1 MTEFAYRAARSDGGM
16 VEGTV
21 QAASREL
28 ALRQLRSQG
37 LTPVRID
44 AAAAGAAAPAR
55 RAPGKP
61 VPAAPRP
68 ASVPSVPLASARRTA
83 APPPGGNA
91 RERASPAARKRFSTV
106 RPPSQM
112 DVHHL
117 TGELAVML
125 RAGLPLDRALK
136 VMASMSQKPSV
147 VALLEDLLDAVKSGK
162 GFSQALQPHQALFG
176 EFYINMVRSG
186 EAGGQLGEVLARL
199 AEHLERT
206 RALRE
211 SVVSALIY
219 PAILVVVAAVSVFLM
234 LAFVVPQFEALFDD
248 MGEALPLPTRV
259 IVGAGHLVA
268 DWGWLFVLVAALL
281 VLAFRRW
288 LRTPGGRS
296 WRDARLLRLP
306 VLGAVVRKFEVT
318 RFARSMGTLLGNGVP
333 IVSAIKIA
341 SDTMDNTRLRE
352 AMAGVAPA
360 IKQGG
365 RMADALEGSGL
376 FTPLA
381 LNMVRLGEETG
392 RLDEMLLE
400 LARVHDGEVQSGIKR
415 ALTMLEPMLI
425 LTLGGIIAAIIVSIL
440 LGILSVNEL
449 AV

>member
-1 MTEFAYRAARSDGGM
+1 MTEFAYRAAHGDGNM
-16 VEGTV
+16 VDGRIE
-21 QAASREL
+21 AASREN

-37 LTPVRID
+37 LTPIRLE
-44 AAAAGAAAPAR
+44 AAAAAAVRTGAPKPATPLPSSQQR
-55 RAPGKP
+55 MSGPAKVASKQGRPVVHASRSLFATDRKPGH
-61 VPAAPRP
+61 V
-68 ASVPSVPLASARRTA
+68 
-83 APPPGGNA
+83 
-91 RERASPAARKRFSTV
+91 
-106 RPPSQM
+106 
-112 DVHHL
+112 DVFHL

-136 VMASMSQKPSV
+136 VMVSMSQRPSIT
-147 VALLEDLLDAVKSGK
+147 ALLDDLLDSVKSGK
-162 GFSQALQPHQALFG
+162 GFSQALQPHQRLFG

-186 EAGGQLGEVLARL
+186 EAGGQLGEVLSRL

-219 PAILVVVAAVSVFLM
+219 PAILVLVAAVSVFLM
-234 LAFVVPQFEALFDD
+234 LAFVVPQFESLFND
-248 MGEALPLPTRV
+248 MGEALPLPTRI

-268 DWGWLFVLVAALL
+268 DWGWLMALVVALG
-281 VLAFRRW
+281 VAVFRRW
-288 LRTPGGRS
+288 LHTPGGRN
-296 WRDARLLRLP
+296 WRDACVLSLP
-306 VLGAVVRKFEVT
+306 VLGGVVQKFEIT

-333 IVSAIKIA
+333 IVTAIKIA
-341 SDTMDNTRLRE
+341 SDTMDNVRLRE
-352 AMAGVAPA
+352 AMTGVAPA
-360 IKQGG
+360 IKQGE
-365 RMADALEGSGL
+365 RMAEALSATGL

-415 ALTMLEPMLI
+415 ALTMLEPLLI
-425 LTLGGIIAAIIVSIL
+425 LGLGGVIAAIIVSIL
-440 LGILSVNEL
+440 MGILSVNDL

>member
-1 MTEFAYRAARSDGGM
+1 MTEFAYRAAHGDGSIT
-16 VEGTV
+16 EGHIE
-21 QAASREL
+21 ASSRE
-28 ALRQLRSQG
+28 AAVRQLRARG
-37 LTPVRID
+37 LTPVRLEPAS
-44 AAAAGAAAPAR
+44 AAAPKAAPAPPPTAAKMGSAPEKLTVNVAPAAGAAS
-55 RAPGKP
+55 
-61 VPAAPRP
+61 RP
-68 ASVPSVPLASARRTA
+68 AGQTVPPASAS
-83 APPPGGNA
+83 PGLFSRDRGPG
-91 RERASPAARKRFSTV
+91 PA
-106 RPPSQM
+106 

-136 VMASMSQKPSV
+136 VMAGMSQKASV
-147 VALLEDLLDAVKSGK
+147 AALLEDLLDAVKSGR

-176 EFYINMVRSG
+176 DFYVNMVRSG
-186 EAGGQLGEVLARL
+186 EAGGQLGEVLERL

-211 SVVSALIY
+211 SVISALIY
-219 PAILVVVAAVSVFLM
+219 PAILVLVAAVSVFLM
-234 LAFVVPQFEALFDD
+234 LAFVVPQFESLFND
-248 MGEALPLPTRV
+248 MGEALPLPTRI

-268 DWGWLFVLVAALL
+268 DWWWLIVLVI
-281 VLAFRRW
+281 VLAVSACRRW
-288 LRTPGGRS
+288 LRTPAGRD
-296 WRDARLLRLP
+296 WRDRRMLGLP
-306 VLGAVVRKFEVT
+306 VLGGVVLKFEIT
-318 RFARSMGTLLGNGVP
+318 RFARSMGTLLGSGVP
-333 IVSAIKIA
+333 IVTAIKIA
-341 SDTMDNTRLRE
+341 SDTMGNIRLRE

-365 RMADALEGSGL
+365 RMAGALEVTGL

-392 RLDEMLLE
+392 RLADMLLE

-415 ALTMLEPMLI
+415 ALTLLEPVLI
-425 LTLGGIIAAIIVSIL
+425 LLLGGVIAAIIVSIL